1 MNPEVHTLIGAYAL
15 DAVDDEERRLVDRH
29 LEECASCAQETAELR
44 EAASRLADVTVAEP
58 PSGLRERVLAEARRT
73 RQEAPPDRGPVPGG
87 PAARSAERLLRPRPL
102 PRSGR
107 ALAAAA
113 LALVI
118 AFAGGAVTWAVM
130 QQYAEPETSGSDRLA
145 AVLEAEDAEVAT
157 EDALGGGRVTVV
169 SSASLDRAVVMVSGL
184 AGVGE
189 DRAYQLWLVNDEGQ
203 VSAGVMEPGASSATM
218 LVDGIAGTDVM
229 GVTEE
234 PAGGSESPTLPMVAG
249 VDMAA

>member
-29 LEECASCAQETAELR
+29 LEECASCAQEAAELR
-44 EAASRLADVTVAEP
+44 EAAARLADVTVAEP

-73 RQEAPPDRGPVPGG
+73 RQEAPPDPEG

-102 PRSGR
+102 PRLRR

-113 LALVI
+113 LAVVI

-130 QQYAEPETSGSDRLA
+130 QQYGQPETSGSDRLA

-157 EDALGGGRVTVV
+157 EDAPGGGRVTVV

-218 LVDGIAGTDVM
+218 VVDGIAEADVM

-249 VDMAA
+249 VDMTA